1 MQFSLATL
9 HSRANMIIYLLYL
22 LYHRLGPPNACT
34 NLMVDSRTD
43 TTVVVTWRRPTVTG
57 RPDYFYVVEV
67 SDPER
72 VCAFN
77 EHNSRLVNRN
87 IRPTY
92 TVSPLVPHTSYVIR
106 VSVHNGV
113 SDQDPDG
120 HLRIC
125 EVEVMTLEG
134 GKKNSQAV
142 MQCIEWG
149 YISTL
154 SLSYS

>member
-1 MQFSLATL
+1 MQFAWP
-9 HSRANMIIYLLYL
+9 HCIAGQNMIIYYIH
-22 LYHRLGPPNACT
+22 YHPLGPPTACT
-34 NLMVDSRTD
+34 DLGVQSRTD
-43 TTVVVTWRRPTVTG
+43 TTVVVTWVRPEVVG
-57 RPDYFYVVEV
+57 RTDYFYRVNV

-77 EHNSRLVNRN
+77 RHNSNYIDRLL
-87 IRPTY
+87 RPTY

-113 SDQDPDG
+113 SDQDPNG

-134 GKKNSQAV
+134 G
-142 MQCIEWG
+142 
-149 YISTL
+149 
-154 SLSYS
+154 

>member
-1 MQFSLATL
+1 MADSTSTIVVITW
-9 HSRANMIIYLLYL
+9 SRPEI
-22 LYHRLGPPNACT
+22 
-34 NLMVDSRTD
+34 V
-43 TTVVVTWRRPTVTG
+43 G

-77 EHNSRLVNRN
+77 VHNSSYVDTHSQPN
-87 IRPTY
+87 Y

-106 VSVHNGV
+106 VNVHNGV

-125 EVEVMTLEG
+125 QVEVMTLQG
-134 GKKNSQAV
+134 GKNKRQAV
-142 MQCIEWG
+142 VQCIEG
-149 YISTL
+149 GVCTAFTIL
-154 SLSYS
+154 YS

>member
-9 HSRANMIIYLLYL
+9 HSRANMIIYLLCL
-22 LYHRLGPPNACT
+22 LYHHLGPPNACT
-34 NLMVDSRTD
+34 NLMVQSRTD
-43 TTVVVTWRRPTVTG
+43 TTVVVTWMRPTDTG
-57 RPDYFYVVEV
+57 RPDYFYRVNV

-72 VCAFN
+72 VNAFN
-77 EHNSRLVNRN
+77 VHNSNLVNRN
-87 IRPTY
+87 MDPIY

-125 EVEVMTLEG
+125 EVQVMTLEG
-134 GKKNSQAV
+134 GK
-142 MQCIEWG
+142 
-149 YISTL
+149 
-154 SLSYS
+154 